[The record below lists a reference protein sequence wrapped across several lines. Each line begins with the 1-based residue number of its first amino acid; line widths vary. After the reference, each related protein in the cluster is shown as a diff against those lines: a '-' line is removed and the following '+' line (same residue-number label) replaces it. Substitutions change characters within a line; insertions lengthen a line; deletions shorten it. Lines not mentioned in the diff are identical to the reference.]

1 MKLFVCAVMCFN
13 ALNAQN
19 YTFHKKQ
26 IYLEQIKEN
35 IYRDENNK
43 EVRLKNSFFVK
54 IQVDRNIK
62 QLVNKYDIDI
72 IKRYSR
78 QLYLVKSTSQDM
90 LDLIQLINDDEN
102 TFYAYPNFNKKIE
115 AR

>member
-1 MKLFVCAVMCFN
+1 MKLFVCVIICFN
-13 ALNAQN
+13 ISYAKN

-43 EVRLKNSFFVK
+43 EVRLKSSFFVK
-54 IQVDRNIK
+54 LQADKNIQE
-62 QLVNKYDIDI
+62 LLNKYTISI
-72 IKRYSR
+72 EKRYFK
-78 QLYLVKSTSQDM
+78 QLYLVNSSSKNM
-90 LDLIQLINDDEN
+90 LDLIQQINDDEN
-102 TFYAYPNFNKKIE
+102 TLYAYPNFYKKIV